1 MQRKVYL
8 VKHWNRL
15 PRVFKCSRGIWTAS
29 SVVCFNFCLSVKW
42 SDNWIQ
48 QPLQVPSNST
58 PLLSPSFLS
67 PFLSPCPFVIKASG
81 IMGYIKKSMASRQ
94 REVIFPLYSAHV
106 RQHLEYFVQFCAPH
120 FMGDKELPVRIE
132 QRATKMVMGLECLP
146 YEERMRDLGLFSMMK
161 LRGYLINAYKYLQGR
176 SEVDGARLFS
186 VILRDRRGNG
196 HNLECRKFQTNM
208 RKNFFTLKVIKH
220 WNRLSREVV
229 ESSSR

>member
-1 MQRKVYL
+1 
-8 VKHWNRL
+8 
-15 PRVFKCSRGIWTAS
+15 
-29 SVVCFNFCLSVKW
+29 
-42 SDNWIQ
+42 
-48 QPLQVPSNST
+48 
-58 PLLSPSFLS
+58 
-67 PFLSPCPFVIKASG
+67 
-81 IMGYIKKSMASRQ
+81 
-94 REVIFPLYSAHV
+94 
-106 RQHLEYFVQFCAPH
+106 
-120 FMGDKELPVRIE
+120 MGDKELPVRIE

-176 SEVDGARLFS
+176 SEVDGASLFS